1 MLYYLFV
8 SVYERCTRASAPHF
22 DFSLFD
28 TNTNEYRN
36 VCTSR
41 GYVSVESPWGTVNK
55 NIFGKYKTNWRQTFL
70 HTPKK
75 KGRRGTKKDIIL
87 SQNPSDPEKR
97 WFVQRENLRNKIKIK
112 IILRGWSISFIILP
126 SCLSPQQQQQ
136 QKKRDLNLFLK
147 NHKSIVSLSLL
158 FVHFMNE

>member
-1 MLYYLFV
+1 MNVVHVLRLPISISPYLIQIQTRIETYV
-8 SVYERCTRASAPHF
+8 RHVDSISCLLKVLEERWIKTSSVNTRRIEDKHFCTHP
-22 DFSLFD
+22 
-28 TNTNEYRN
+28 
-36 VCTSR
+36 
-41 GYVSVESPWGTVNK
+41 
-55 NIFGKYKTNWRQTFL
+55 
-70 HTPKK
+70 K
-75 KGRRGTKKDIIL
+75 KGRRRTKKDIIL

-126 SCLSPQQQQQ
+126 SCMSPQQQ

-158 FVHFMNE
+158 FVHFMNEWMGHKEKA